1 MSQVLLEESIGFQ
14 DVELGC
20 STAPDNRALLGMV
33 KPDQFAVPD
42 GGIQSALDQFETV
55 GLTEL
60 SSVALLN
67 RVDTKFVFHICHFE
81 EMLRELSAQ
90 YYILE
95 VDEVRMFRYHSVYL
109 DTDNF
114 DLYKWHHDGRS
125 NRLKIRYRWYLDS
138 GTCYFEVKYKSK
150 GRTDKKRMSVKDVG
164 EAITDDQIALIKH
177 NTLATSLLQKKMAIG
192 YVRITLVSKD
202 FSERMTCDLNLSF
215 DNFHKSIKFP
225 ELVIAELKTG
235 KSAMGS
241 AALDCFRKRLFRRFS
256 FSKYATSVALLQDV
270 KSNAFKPRIARIKRI
285 IKNA

>member
-1 MSQVLLEESIGFQ
+1 MSRVFQGDNLDLQ
-14 DVELGC
+14 DVKSGC
-20 STAPDNRALLGMV
+20 RAAPDDTALLGMV
-33 KPDQFAVPD
+33 KPDQFAVLED
-42 GGIQSALDQFETV
+42 GIQSALGQFETV

-67 RVDTKFVFHICHFE
+67 RVDTKFVFHIRHFE
-81 EMLRELSAQ
+81 AILRELSAQ
-90 YYILE
+90 YYVLE
-95 VDEVRMFRYHSVYL
+95 VDRVRMFRYHSVYL

-114 DLYKWHHDGRS
+114 DLYKWHHDGRA

-177 NTLATSLLQKKMAIG
+177 DTLAISLLRRKMAIG
-192 YVRITLVSKD
+192 YTRITLVSKD

-215 DNFHKSIKFP
+215 DNFQKSTQFP

-241 AALDCFRKRLFRRFS
+241 AALSCFRRRLIRRFS

-270 KSNAFKPRIARIKRI
+270 KSNAFKPRIARIERI